1 MTNND
6 LFLIKSEVRL
16 FVSNF
21 RWPLCSL
28 CVVLLVG
35 SGRGDPCPTDKCF
48 KEDQSNDK
56 CEF

>member
-1 MTNND
+1 MIC
-6 LFLIKSEVRL
+6 LAKSEVRL

-21 RWPLCSL
+21 VGHYVLL